1 MNPAS
6 KDIAKWIASEADPY
20 AGIGAFAGDDSFAVY
35 CAVEPAEP
43 NDVVTVYDTGGP
55 GPDTDELNL
64 DNVTFQVRVRCE
76 TYSEGYHIHEIIRDM
91 LLFNEPVC
99 ETSSFAGVAMT
110 TGILAI
116 GRDENNRHLLT
127 ANYSA
132 IRNI

>member
-1 MNPAS
+1 MNPPS
-6 KDIAKWIASEADPY
+6 KDIAKWIAAQADPY
-20 AGIGAFAGDDSFAVY
+20 SGIGTFAGDDPFSVY

-43 NDVVTVYDTGGP
+43 NDVVTVYDTGGA
-55 GPDTDELNL
+55 GPDTDDLSL
-64 DNVTFQVRVRCE
+64 CNVTFQVRVRCE
-76 TYSEGYHIHEIIRDM
+76 TYSEGYSIQEIIRDM
-91 LLFNEPVC
+91 LLTSEPVC

-110 TGILAI
+110 TDVVAI